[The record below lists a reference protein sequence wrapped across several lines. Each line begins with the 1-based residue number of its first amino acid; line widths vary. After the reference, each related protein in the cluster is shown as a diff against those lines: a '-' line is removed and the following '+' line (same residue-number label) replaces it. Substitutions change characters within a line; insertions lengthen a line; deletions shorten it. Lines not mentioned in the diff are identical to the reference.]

1 MGRPALAL
9 NHNGPY
15 EKGDAPRTP
24 HPASRMTF
32 DPVSTAALGLGL
44 DAGGTQ
50 TRWALARADGSVVA
64 EGQAAGFSGL
74 QLTDATGREDIA
86 QALRAV
92 AGAAAG
98 HGRIVAACAGVT
110 GFDGDDSAL
119 LVAVMAQAF
128 ALEARRVRLFND
140 VELACRA
147 AFAPGQGY
155 LVYAGT
161 GSIAAFVDEQQQ
173 LHRAG
178 GRGGLIDD
186 GGSGY
191 WIARE
196 ALRRI
201 WRAED
206 ESPGLWRDSVLAKA
220 VFDAVG
226 GSDWAHTRGHVYGA
240 SRGQIGEL
248 ALAVAAVAE
257 SDHAAKSILIDAGHE
272 LARLGAALVQ
282 RHGARPVRLAGRVFA
297 LHPCIEAALREAMPA
312 TSEITSPGELAP
324 HHSAARMALKETA
337 A

>member
-1 MGRPALAL
+1 M
-9 NHNGPY
+9 
-15 EKGDAPRTP
+15 TP
-24 HPASRMTF
+24 EPAST
-32 DPVSTAALGLGL
+32 SELGLGL

-64 EGQAAGFSGL
+64 DGLAAGFSGL
-74 QLTDATGREDIA
+74 QAPDAAGREYVAKALSSIA
-86 QALRAV
+86 A
-92 AGAAAG
+92 AAAG

-110 GFDGDDSAL
+110 GFDGDHSEPLASLMTHAL
-119 LVAVMAQAF
+119 GVD
-128 ALEARRVRLFND
+128 ARRLRLFND

-161 GSIAAFVDEQQQ
+161 GSIAAFVDAQQT

-196 ALRRI
+196 ALRRV
-201 WRAED
+201 WRTED
-206 ESPGLWRDSVLAKA
+206 EAPGAWRDSTLAKA
-220 VFDAVG
+220 LFDAIG
-226 GSDWAHTRGHVYGA
+226 GSDWAHTRRFVYGA
-240 SRGQIGEL
+240 SRGQLGEL
-248 ALAVAAVAE
+248 ALAVAAAAE
-257 SDHAAKSILIDAGHE
+257 SDRAAKAILVDAGHE
-272 LARLGAALVQ
+272 LARLGAALMQ

-297 LHPCIEAALREAMPA
+297 LHPCIEAALRESMPA
-312 TSEITSPGELAP
+312 ASRIASPGELAP
-324 HHSAARMALKETA
+324 HHAAARLAMKDTA

>member
-1 MGRPALAL
+1 MAT
-9 NHNGPY
+9 HS
-15 EKGDAPRTP
+15 
-24 HPASRMTF
+24 ASRMTF

-50 TRWALARADGSVVA
+50 TRWALAWADGSVVA

-74 QLTDATGREDIA
+74 QLADANGREDIA

-98 HGRIVAACAGVT
+98 HGRIVAACAGIT
-110 GFDGDDSAL
+110 GFDRDNGDDGAPMATL
-119 LVAVMAQAF
+119 MAQVF

-140 VELACRA
+140 VELTCRA

-161 GSIAAFVDEQQQ
+161 GSIAAFVDAQQQ
-173 LHRAG
+173 MHRAG

-196 ALRRI
+196 ALRRV

-206 ESPGLWRDSVLAKA
+206 ESPGAWRDSMLAKA

-226 GSDWAHTRGHVYGA
+226 GSDWAHTRRHVYGA
-240 SRGQIGEL
+240 SRGQFGKL
-248 ALAVAAVAE
+248 ALTVAAVAE
-257 SDHAAKSILIDAGHE
+257 SDQAAKSILIDAGHE
-272 LARLGAALVQ
+272 LARLGTALVQ

-297 LHPCIEAALREAMPA
+297 LNPCIEAALREAMPA
-312 TSEITSPGELAP
+312 TSEVTSPGELAP
-324 HHSAARMALKETA
+324 HHCAARMALKDISA
-337 A
+337 